1 MPIQNEDREKHRDER
16 VRLMGN
22 SAIHYAGMAASGV
35 VGIALV
41 PILLRSLGAE
51 RYGIWII
58 ATATAALVGA
68 FDFGLPL
75 ALTRDIAANLN
86 GDNQQQTIAFA
97 GAAAR
102 ASLLLGCVG
111 GLLIAAIGVK
121 LSTTLH
127 LAAADEH
134 VARVVFA
141 LIGISFALDRLV
153 GFGGAVLMGLQR
165 FALMNLLYSAT
176 ALVRGTGILALLWD
190 GGRLVSLAIWNAGGE
205 LITSVVAL
213 VSIGLG

>member
-86 GDNQQQTIAFA
+86 GDNQQQTIAFV

-102 ASLLLGCVG
+102 ASLLLGCIG

-121 LSTTLH
+121 LRSTLH
-127 LAAADEH
+127 LAAAGEH
-134 VARVVFA
+134 VAPVVFP
-141 LIGISFALDRLV
+141 LIRT
-153 GFGGAVLMGLQR
+153 R
-165 FALMNLLYSAT
+165 FPSYPLGRFPAAILL
-176 ALVRGTGILALLWD
+176 
-190 GGRLVSLAIWNAGGE
+190 
-205 LITSVVAL
+205 
-213 VSIGLG
+213 